1 MPSKVPAAAVALDRY
16 AALDGDRRST
26 KVSGSAGKGGWNDP
40 RGQAAEACA
49 MIETGPDRPQ
59 VNDPAEMPEGASA
72 RGSAWLPA
80 LLGVLVTLLLVSL
93 LFGLAFLKA
102 GLF

>member
-1 MPSKVPAAAVALDRY
+1 
-16 AALDGDRRST
+16 
-26 KVSGSAGKGGWNDP
+26 
-40 RGQAAEACA
+40 